1 MHIGKRIVQLQREK
15 DIQCQE
21 LAQRLGILPQQLSRW
36 RRSEDLKFSLVEKVA
51 NALGLSIHDFIER
64 EAESGNKSTN

>member
-21 LAQRLGILPQQLSRW
+21 LAQKLGILPQQLSRW

-51 NALGLSIHDFIER
+51 NALGLSIHEFIEYER
-64 EAESGNKSTN
+64 KITG

>member
-1 MHIGKRIVQLQREK
+1 MNIGKQIVNIQRDK
-15 DIQCQE
+15 GIQCQE

-51 NALGLSIHDFIER
+51 NALGLSIHEFIEYER
-64 EAESGNKSTN
+64 KTSG